1 MENRE
6 HHFLLNLSLYACCL
20 FIAIQ
25 MTTNWTNKGST
36 GCTESHSV
44 TSATAPVAGAL
55 IALMLEAWSSTGCSD
70 FYFLH

>member
-1 MENRE
+1 
-6 HHFLLNLSLYACCL
+6 
-20 FIAIQ
+20 